1 MTESFLGALLK
12 LFSLVRSPCGWRAA
26 PKKRSWYLCVGD
38 SSRQQQGTWQHV
50 VSYFDPNAADGYG
63 HGQLIPPLCVCGSP
77 KSCPHLASGGV
88 AQAIQGTR
96 VRVRHHPIYLVT
108 RRLLLVE
115 DLLAGFLKLLAGLFN
130 LLAGVFEVRLR
141 LFALALMFSALVA
154 GYLAERFLGLTAKIL
169 DLVLRL
175 IRITHSVSAPSLF
188 VGMDR
193 VTANAN
199 RSGGQPIREKVTEEG
214 ADGPWGPEAWDA

>member
-1 MTESFLGALLK
+1 MM
-12 LFSLVRSPCGWRAA
+12 
-26 PKKRSWYLCVGD
+26 
-38 SSRQQQGTWQHV
+38 
-50 VSYFDPNAADGYG
+50 
-63 HGQLIPPLCVCGSP
+63 
-77 KSCPHLASGGV
+77 
-88 AQAIQGTR
+88 
-96 VRVRHHPIYLVT
+96 

-115 DLLAGFLKLLAGLFN
+115 DVNDLLAGFLKLLAGFLN

-154 GYLAERFLGLTAKIL
+154 GNLAERFLGLTAKIL

-199 RSGGQPIREKVTEEG
+199 RSGGQVASQARCK
-214 ADGPWGPEAWDA
+214 